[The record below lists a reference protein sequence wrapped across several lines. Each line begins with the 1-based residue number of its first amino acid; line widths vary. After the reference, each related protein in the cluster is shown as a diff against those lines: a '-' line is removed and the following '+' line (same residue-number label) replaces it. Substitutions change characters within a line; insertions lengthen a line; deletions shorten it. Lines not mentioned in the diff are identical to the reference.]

1 MGQAARQSLPFR
13 ARASARYLLTHIPI
27 FNNMATHMKTTIDIN
42 DELFRSARQLA
53 DETGTTFRALVEEG
67 LRQVLSSAHPAARGP
82 FVLPSWAPET
92 GVGVGL
98 APPYDKLGLHQAILD
113 SYREFDYEDRP
124 TGMVHDRD

>member
-1 MGQAARQSLPFR
+1 
-13 ARASARYLLTHIPI
+13 
-27 FNNMATHMKTTIDIN
+27 MATHMKTTIDIN

-82 FVLPSWAPET
+82 FVLPSWAPEN
-92 GVGVGL
+92 GEDVGL

>member
-1 MGQAARQSLPFR
+1 
-13 ARASARYLLTHIPI
+13 
-27 FNNMATHMKTTIDIN
+27 MKTTIDIN

-67 LRQVLSSAHPAARGP
+67 LRQVVASGPPAVRAP
-82 FVLPSWAPET
+82 FVLPSWAPES
-92 GVGVGL
+92 GEIVGL

-113 SYREFDYEDRP
+113 SYREFDYEDRA